1 MEKTCV
7 NVQPALQ
14 DDERLDEIGFG
25 GLQLWQ
31 RPVEFCYGVDAVL
44 LADFASRLARKE
56 SQTAVD
62 LGCGTGVI
70 PLILS
75 ARTEMKNLWGVEIQE
90 GACALAQRNSRL
102 NGLEDRLRF
111 ICGNVR
117 EVQSWG
123 KALLNKADVITCNP
137 PYTAGGGGMTSENQA
152 KMIARHELTAGL
164 SDFLTC
170 GAALLREKGD
180 FFLVHRPSRLVDICC
195 LGREAGL
202 ELKTLQLISPNAQSA
217 PNIVLAH
224 LVKGGGRELKVLPA
238 LQVRDEQ
245 GDYTEALKAVYR

>member
-1 MEKTCV
+1 MEKLCTHAS
-7 NVQPALQ
+7 PSGQ
-14 DDERLDEIGFG
+14 DGERLDEIGFG
-25 GLQLWQ
+25 GLRLWQ
-31 RPVEFCYGVDAVL
+31 RPADFCYGVDAVL
-44 LADFASRLARKE
+44 LADFASRLAGKG

-75 ARTEMKNLWGVEIQE
+75 ARTEMKQLWGVEIQE
-90 GACALAQRNSRL
+90 GAYALAQRNSQL
-102 NGLEDRLRF
+102 NGLQDRLHF

-117 EVQSWG
+117 KVQSWG
-123 KALLNKADVITCNP
+123 GALLGRVDVITCNP
-137 PYTAGGGGMTSENQA
+137 PYTAGGGGMTSENRA
-152 KMIARHELTAGL
+152 KMIARHELMAELG
-164 SDFLTC
+164 DFLAC

-202 ELKTLQLISPNAQSA
+202 EVKTLQLVSPNAQRA

-245 GDYTEALKAVYR
+245 GNYTEALKAAYR